1 MERLKEVKKLKHRI
15 KFVLSVSFFLLIIF
29 LVANKDVIQIF
40 FAGDIEEIGS
50 KLDDHF
56 LPMFVITFLLLII
69 QNFITFIPLILILS
83 VNIAFYGF
91 VYGLIWSW
99 FASVVAAT
107 LIFIC
112 ARYFFKERLEKR
124 INDAIKQKAEER
136 GFMYVLLARI
146 FPFVPTNLVNI
157 VSGISSISFK
167 DFLLA
172 TSLGN
177 FVYFF
182 ALSLLPLGLFS
193 LDIELILLLICIS
206 LAIVYLYK
214 KRKRKQQQLTLKKSS

>member
-1 MERLKEVKKLKHRI
+1 MKI
-15 KFVLSVSFFLLIIF
+15 VSAVSIFLLIIF
-29 LVANKDVIQIF
+29 LFANKDVIQIF
-40 FAGDIEEIGS
+40 LAGDIEEIS
-50 KLDDHF
+50 SSLDEHF
-56 LPMFVITFLLLII
+56 LPMFVITFFLMMI
-69 QNFITFIPLILILS
+69 QNIITFIPLILILS
-83 VNIAFYGF
+83 VNIGFYGF

-99 FASVVAAT
+99 FASMVAAT

-112 ARYFFKERLEKR
+112 ARYFFKERLQKR
-124 INDAIKQKAEER
+124 INDSIKKKAEEN

-182 ALSLLPLGLFS
+182 ALSLVPLGLFS
-193 LDIELILLLICIS
+193 LDIELMLLLIGIS
-206 LAIVYLYK
+206 IVIVYLYK
-214 KRKRKQQQLTLKKSS
+214 KRKRKQHQPTLKKSS

>member
-1 MERLKEVKKLKHRI
+1 MKI
-15 KFVLSVSFFLLIIF
+15 ASAVSIFLLIMF
-29 LVANKDVIQIF
+29 LFANKDVIQIF
-40 FAGDIEEIGS
+40 LAGDIEEIS
-50 KLDDHF
+50 SSLDEHF
-56 LPMFVITFLLLII
+56 LPMFVITFFLMMI
-69 QNFITFIPLILILS
+69 QNIITFIPLILILS

-99 FASVVAAT
+99 FASMVAAT

-112 ARYFFKERLEKR
+112 ARYFFKERLQKK
-124 INDAIKQKAEER
+124 INDSIKKKAEEK

-182 ALSLLPLGLFS
+182 ALSLVPLGLFS
-193 LDIELILLLICIS
+193 LNIELMLLLIGVSIV
-206 LAIVYLYK
+206 IVYLYK
-214 KRKRKQQQLTLKKSS
+214 KRKRKQQQPTLKKSS